1 MTLSLPLN
9 EVHLWQVSL
18 LHPPFPLPQLMPL
31 LSPDEQARAARY
43 AFESDRQGF
52 QISRG
57 CLRLLLAHYLATSPQ
72 RLQFSY
78 TPNGKPSLTDF
89 SLSFNLS
96 HSHQLALYSITPRY
110 PIGVDLEHLRPIA
123 NVLQLAQRFF
133 TPREAAQIATLN
145 SSGQEIAFFQ
155 AWTRKEAY
163 LKATGEG
170 IKGLKQVEVS
180 CLPDAPVEILRLAHS
195 SGISAEWSLYHLTP
209 APDYIGALAVGSR
222 DVVVRYW
229 QDWETLRSHFFRR

>member
-1 MTLSLPLN
+1 MSLSLPLN
-9 EVHLWQVSL
+9 EIHLWQVSL
-18 LHPPFPLPQLMPL
+18 LHPPFPLPQLISL
-31 LSPDEQARAARY
+31 LSPDEQARATRY
-43 AFESDRQGF
+43 ALERDRVSF

-57 CLRLLLAHYLATSPQ
+57 CLRLLLAHYLATSPH

-123 NVLQLAQRFF
+123 NVVQLAQRFF
-133 TPREAAQIATLN
+133 TPREAAQIAALEGTLA
-145 SSGQEIAFFQ
+145 ETAFFQ

-180 CLPDAPVEILRLAHS
+180 CLPDAPVEILHLAHS
-195 SGISAEWSLYHLTP
+195 SETPADWSLYHLTP

-222 DVVVRYW
+222 DVVLRCW
-229 QDWETLRSHFFRR
+229 GDWETLR